1 MCGAF
6 STDEDLQGFI
16 CESPLLSKVG
26 LAPEA
31 VSKNLDWWK
40 ELGTLLINNLQMDSE
55 NLTDAERERVYQY
68 YLPVYHW
75 CQSQLQRHKE
85 QNAGT
90 CQPIVLGLSAPQGC
104 GKTTV
109 VEQLEALFRAQ
120 GMTAV
125 AVSVDDFYLTFEE
138 QQALAEA
145 HPGNALLQ
153 FRGNAGSHDVALG
166 TDTLRSLLALKTPED
181 EAATPRYD
189 KSLNE
194 GRGDRAPPIQWPVVK
209 GPVDVILFEGWMFGF
224 APVSEEEA
232 CTVDPQLKEVNAA
245 LRGYKAA
252 WDSFVDAWMVIKVDD
267 HNWVQKWR
275 LQAEVAMREKG
286 LPCMTD
292 EQVKD
297 FVDRFLPAYR
307 AYLPGLYADG
317 PTTAGE
323 DVPVLVIDVDENRSV
338 HGHSD

>member
-55 NLTDAERERVYQY
+55 NLTDAERQDVVSFTQARMRGIPRERVYQY

-90 CQPIVLGLSAPQGC
+90 CQPIVKVFRGVDLTRCGGGRSKGC

-189 KSLNE
+189 KSL
-194 GRGDRAPPIQWPVVK
+194 
-209 GPVDVILFEGWMFGF
+209 
-224 APVSEEEA
+224 
-232 CTVDPQLKEVNAA
+232 KEVNAA

-252 WDSFVDAWMVIKVDD
+252 WDSFVDAWMVIK
-267 HNWVQKWR
+267 WVQKWR

-317 PTTAGE
+317 PTTAG
-323 DVPVLVIDVDENRSV
+323 VYLFRSAIHCELKEATHASFATEV
-338 HGHSD
+338 ADGLYALRQ